1 MRVPTLHPW
10 PQSPAEA
17 IALQKRLAPQVIPDG
32 DPQEVRLV
40 AGCDLAFLD
49 RGRVPARARAA
60 AVLLSYPVLDPVE
73 QSVVEAEVT
82 FPYVPGLLAFR
93 EIPALLQAF
102 ERLERTPDLLVVDGQ
117 GLAHPRRFGI
127 ACHLGLLLDVPTI
140 GCAKSRLVGDH
151 DEPAT
156 AAGSRAN
163 LQHNGD
169 LIGVVLRTRDGGR
182 PLYVSPG
189 HRIGVA
195 QAADWVLRLSKGY
208 RLPEPTRLADRL
220 AGGRPL

>member
-1 MRVPTLHPW
+1 
-10 PQSPAEA
+10 
-17 IALQKRLAPQVIPDG
+17 
-32 DPQEVRLV
+32 VRLV

-49 RGRVPARARAA
+49 RGRKIARVRAA
-60 AVLLSYPVLDPVE
+60 VVLLSYPSLEPVE

-82 FPYVPGLLAFR
+82 FPYVPGLLAVR

-102 ERLERTPDLLVVDGQ
+102 ERLERAPDLLVVDGQ
-117 GLAHPRRFGI
+117 GLAHPRRLGI
-127 ACHLGLLLDVPTI
+127 ACHLGLLLDLPAI

-151 DEPAT
+151 DEPGP
-156 AAGSRAN
+156 AAGSRAD
-163 LQHNGD
+163 LRHND
-169 LIGVVLRTRDGGR
+169 DHIGVVLRTRDGGR